1 MSVIKLIC
9 IDLDGTLLNDEK
21 KVSETDR
28 CTIQHARTKGINVTI
43 FTGRNY
49 YAALPYVQELGIEIP
64 VVFQNG
70 ALIATPSVNKIFRMI
85 TLDSKIAME
94 TIRLSK
100 KYGLFPVVYES
111 FFSRQDMLLENDY
124 YGVFES
130 YFKFNQSRI
139 KKIDRLESF
148 LLTTKSIAEV
158 AIVGKDILI
167 ENLTRDLL
175 KNSDGFTLVKN
186 QQIDS
191 EVFMEVFGKDV
202 GKEIALDFLLHL
214 FNIDIS
220 EVAYI
225 GDNYNDLK
233 IMQKVGFPI
242 AMQNAP
248 QDVKDV
254 AKFVT
259 LSNNDSGV
267 SLAIERVMEAMK

>member
-21 KVSETDR
+21 KVSEKDR
-28 CTIQHARTKGINVTI
+28 CTIQYARTKGINVTI

-124 YGVFES
+124 FGVFES
-130 YFKFNQSRI
+130 YFKLNQSRI
-139 KKIDRLESF
+139 KKIDHLESF

-158 AIVGKDILI
+158 AIVGKEILI
-167 ENLTRDLL
+167 EKFTKDLL

-202 GKEIALDFLLHL
+202 GKEIALDFLLYL
-214 FNIDIS
+214 FNIGLS

-233 IMQKVGFPI
+233 IMQRVGFPI

-254 AKFVT
+254 ARFVT
-259 LSNNDSGV
+259 LSNNESGV

>member
-21 KVSETDR
+21 KVSEKDR
-28 CTIQHARTKGINVTI
+28 CTIQQARTKGINVTI

-49 YAALPYVQELGIEIP
+49 HAALPYVQELGIEIP
-64 VVFQNG
+64 VAFQNG

-130 YFKFNQSRI
+130 YFKFNHSRI

-148 LLTTKSIAEV
+148 LLTTESIAEV

-167 ENLTRDLL
+167 EKFTKDLL

-202 GKEIALDFLLHL
+202 GKEIALDFLLQL
-214 FNIDIS
+214 FNIDLS

-254 AKFVT
+254 ARFVT
-259 LSNNDSGV
+259 LSNNESGV
-267 SLAIERVMEAMK
+267 SLAIERVMEAME